1 MSVAR
6 RLAAGGVEAIALA
19 MVDPAGITRVKCI
32 PIRRFEEVARF
43 GVGLSN
49 VFSVF
54 LVNDG
59 IASSPGIEGPTG
71 DTRLVPDPASAVALA
86 ASPGWALAA
95 VDQRD
100 QEGEPWPPCG
110 RTFARRMLERLSAH
124 GLELRGAYELEF
136 FLGNRVAPREA
147 DEPEP
152 IPAHVGPGYSAPVL
166 ADQEPFA
173 TDAIRALERQ
183 GTGVM
188 QFHPEY
194 STGQFEIS
202 VPHRS
207 GIAVADTNL
216 VARHTIRAV
225 ARANGLA
232 VSFAPVVFAGL
243 VGNGDHLHLSLW
255 DRRGRN
261 RFAGGDGPEG
271 MTREAEAF
279 AAGILGSLPALVA
292 VSCPSVASY
301 LRLQP
306 HRWAGAFQA
315 WGREN
320 LEAGLRFVTGMVGS
334 RSEAANLE
342 VKPVDGSGNPY
353 LVLGSIVAAGLDGLE
368 RDLRLPEPTIEDPT
382 SLSAAERRRRG
393 IARLPSSLGAAIA
406 ELERSAVLREAMGD
420 MLFESFVATRRGEL
434 AAFDGMDDDAVVR
447 AHRWRY

>member
-1 MSVAR
+1 
-6 RLAAGGVEAIALA
+6 LAAAGVEAVALA
-19 MVDPAGITRVKCI
+19 MVDPAGVTRVKCI

-54 LVNDG
+54 LMNDD
-59 IASSPGIEGPTG
+59 ITSSPGIEGPSG

-100 QEGEPWPPCG
+100 QEGDPWPPCG
-110 RTFARRMLERLSAH
+110 RSFARRMLERLGAH

-136 FLGNRVAPREA
+136 FLGNRVSPR
-147 DEPEP
+147 DTGEPDP
-152 IPAHVGPGYSAPVL
+152 VPAHTGPGYSAPVL

-173 TDAIRALERQ
+173 TEVIRALEAQ

-194 STGQFEIS
+194 STGQFEVS

-216 VARHTIRAV
+216 VARHTIRSV
-225 ARANGLA
+225 ARSNGLA

-261 RFAGGDGPEG
+261 RFADGKGPEG
-271 MTREAEAF
+271 MTRKAEAF
-279 AAGILGSLPALVA
+279 AAGVLESLPAIVA

-306 HRWAGAFQA
+306 HRWAGAFKA

-320 LEAGLRFVTGMVGS
+320 REAGLRFVTGMVGS

-353 LVLGSIVAAGLDGLE
+353 LVLGAVAAAGLDGLE
-368 RDLRLPEPTIEDPT
+368 RDLRLPEPITEDPA
-382 SLSAAERRRRG
+382 SLSAAERRTRG
-393 IARLPSSLGAAIA
+393 ITQLPSSLGAAIR
-406 ELERSAVLREAMGD
+406 ELEGSSVLREAMGD